1 MLKFQRHGASFAG
14 DQNQRDKMQG
24 GGRNENR
31 AGQEENFHI
40 SGVLGRKTGPIG
52 VFRNREGMNGLKTL
66 SQDAHVTF
74 SQGVRFYP

>member
-1 MLKFQRHGASFAG
+1 
-14 DQNQRDKMQG
+14 
-24 GGRNENR
+24 
-31 AGQEENFHI
+31 
-40 SGVLGRKTGPIG
+40 LGRKTGPIG